1 MKFESFELEQK
12 VGKEK
17 YAEALP
23 ELRVSLLN
31 AQFDLRKADF
41 SVVLL
46 LAGDDY
52 YGVDE
57 LVDVLHEWL
66 DARYIDTEVFLRQTE
81 LERERPLFY
90 RYWRALPPRGRIG
103 IHVGGWATGAV
114 RAEVLGEGTKESR
127 AQNLRHVRS
136 FERGLVGDGT
146 LLLKVW
152 VHLPPKEHERR
163 RASGKRPVAGED
175 EEGSRWVWE
184 EPEKALKAA
193 EDFIEKTDTASAPW
207 WIVEGTHD
215 RHRNL
220 AVARAVLGALEGR
233 LGAAGEREPSAALAA
248 RLPPAPDA
256 LGSVDLSAR
265 LERKEYRSR
274 LDDLQVRVRELAAEA
289 RERRVATVLVFEGW
303 DAAGKGGCIRR
314 ITRPLEAR
322 DYRVVPI
329 AAPNEIERDHH
340 YLWRFWRELPARGR
354 IVVFDRSWYGR
365 VLVERVEGFAREDEW
380 LRGYEEIRDFE
391 EQIVESGAALAKF
404 WLHVDPDEQLR
415 RFRAREQTPYKK
427 YKITDEDYRNR
438 ERWDDYAAAVNDM
451 VARTS
456 SGSAPWHIVAAN
468 DKRHARVR
476 VLEETCNALESALE
490 KA

>member
-1 MKFESFELEQK
+1 VKLESFELGTK
-12 VGKEK
+12 IGKEE

-23 ELRVSLLN
+23 ELRVALLN
-31 AQFDLRKADF
+31 AQFDLRKAGF

-52 YGVDE
+52 QGVDE

-66 DARYIDTEVFLRQTE
+66 DARYIDTEVFLRPTDV
-81 LERERPLFY
+81 ERERPLFF
-90 RYWRALPPRGRIG
+90 RYWQALPPRGRVG
-103 IHVGGWATGAV
+103 IHVGGWAVGAV
-114 RAEVLGEGTKESR
+114 RAEVLDEGTPESR
-127 AQNLRHVRS
+127 AQTLRHVS
-136 FERGLVGDGT
+136 GFERGLVEDGT

-152 VHLPPKEHERR
+152 VHLSPKEHARR
-163 RASGKRPVAGED
+163 RKSGKRPAGAED

-184 EPEKALKAA
+184 QPAEALRAA

-207 WIVEGTHD
+207 WIVEGTND

-220 AVARAVLGALEGR
+220 TVARALLEALEGR
-233 LGAAGEREPSAALAA
+233 LGSASEPESSAGLAV
-248 RLPPAPDA
+248 RLPPAPDV
-256 LGSVDLSAR
+256 LGNVDLRAELS
-265 LERKEYRSR
+265 RKEYRSQ
-274 LDDLQVRVRELAAEA
+274 LDDLQDRVRKLAIEA
-289 RERRVATVLVFEGW
+289 RERRVATVLAFEGW

-329 AAPNEIERDHH
+329 AAPSELEQAHH

-365 VLVERVEGFAREDEW
+365 VLVERVEGLARDDEW
-380 LRGYEEIRDFE
+380 LRAYEEIRDFE
-391 EQIVESGAALAKF
+391 EQLTESGAALAKF
-404 WLHVDPDEQLR
+404 WLHIDPDEQLR

-438 ERWDDYAAAVNDM
+438 DRWDDYAAAVNDM

-456 SGSAPWHIVAAN
+456 SDSAPWHVVAAN
-468 DKRHARVR
+468 DKRHARLR
-476 VLEETCNALESALE
+476 VLEETCNALESAL
-490 KA
+490 ARA

>member
-1 MKFESFELEQK
+1 MKFEAFEIGKK
-12 VGKEK
+12 VGKEE

-31 AQFDLRKADF
+31 AQFDLRKAGF

-52 YGVDE
+52 HGVDE
-57 LVDVLHEWL
+57 LIDVLHEWL

-81 LERERPLFY
+81 VERERPLFF
-90 RYWRALPPRGRIG
+90 RYWRALPPEGRIG

-114 RAEVLGEGTKESR
+114 RAEALREGTKESR

-136 FERGLVGDGT
+136 FEQGLVEDGT

-152 VHLPPKEHERR
+152 VHLSPKEHERR
-163 RASGKRPVAGED
+163 GQSGKRSIAEQ

-184 EPEKALKAA
+184 QPEEALRAA

-207 WIVEGTHD
+207 WIVEGTQD

-220 AVARAVLGALEGR
+220 TVARALSGALEGR
-233 LGAAGEREPSAALAA
+233 LGAVNGRENSAAVAA
-248 RLPPAPDA
+248 RPPPAPDF
-256 LGSVDLSAR
+256 LETVDLNVR
-265 LERKEYRSR
+265 LEREEYRER
-274 LDDLQVRVRELAAEA
+274 LDDLQERLRKLAAEA
-289 RERRVATVLVFEGW
+289 RENRVATVLVVEGG

-314 ITRPLEAR
+314 ITRPIEAR

-329 AAPNEIERDHH
+329 GAPNEIERAHH

-391 EQIVESGAALAKF
+391 EQIAESGAALAKF
-404 WLHVDPDEQLR
+404 WLHIDPDEQLR

-427 YKITDEDYRNR
+427 YKITDDDYRNR
-438 ERWDDYAAAVNDM
+438 DRWDDYASAVNDM

-456 SGSAPWHIVAAN
+456 SDAAPWHVVAAN
-468 DKRHARVR
+468 DKRYARVR